1 MKKFKYDTQCKT
13 SFATYRHAWVGDL
26 VNSTA
31 INEEY
36 FNPSLAIDPSH
47 QSFDFYGSM
56 TDITSAYLRAYYK

>member
-1 MKKFKYDTQCKT
+1 MTPSAKLV
-13 SFATYRHAWVGDL
+13 AWVADL

-47 QSFDFYGSM
+47 QSFDFFGSM
-56 TDITSAYLRAYYK
+56 TDITSAY